1 MRDIEKLIIQYTE
14 EYYQELQNQFYQSE
28 LNSFEYLDPESFK
41 ETIQA
46 AFVNILLSEYYLEY
60 TYKFLREYFHANNEM
75 VIFGTIKTIPTFP
88 LASISLWI

>member
-46 AFVNILLSEYYLEY
+46 AFVNILLSEY
-60 TYKFLREYFHANNEM
+60 
-75 VIFGTIKTIPTFP
+75 
-88 LASISLWI
+88 